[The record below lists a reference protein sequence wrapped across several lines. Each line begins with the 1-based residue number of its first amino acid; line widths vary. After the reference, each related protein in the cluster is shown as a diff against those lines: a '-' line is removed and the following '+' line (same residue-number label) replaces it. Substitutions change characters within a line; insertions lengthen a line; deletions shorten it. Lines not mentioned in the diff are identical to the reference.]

1 MANTIYTVFLVFS
14 FLSLPLSSCY
24 QQEKNAKISQQ
35 ARLLFQLSA
44 IIIFFFFFFFFFFLN
59 PLYIDGF
66 FYKSTHL
73 IS

>member
-1 MANTIYTVFLVFS
+1 MANTVYTVFLVFS
-14 FLSLPLSSCY
+14 FLSLPLSSCF

-44 IIIFFFFFFFFFFLN
+44 IIIFFFFFFFFLN

>member
-1 MANTIYTVFLVFS
+1 MANTVYTVFLVFS

-44 IIIFFFFFFFFFFLN
+44 IIIFFFFFFFFLN

>member
-14 FLSLPLSSCY
+14 FLSLPLSSCF

-44 IIIFFFFFFFFFFLN
+44 IIIFFFFFFFFLN

>member
-44 IIIFFFFFFFFFFLN
+44 IIIFFFFVLN

>member
-14 FLSLPLSSCY
+14 FLSLPLSSCF

-44 IIIFFFFFFFFFFLN
+44 IIIFFFFFFFLN

>member
-44 IIIFFFFFFFFFFLN
+44 IIIFFFFFLN